1 MDIMKDVLESR
12 ANDPRFR
19 PLLEKIL
26 AHEDKVL
33 AEGGWHRDDPVTWDG
48 RPIGWEWH
56 DVGVM
61 PARLSQLVQDGV
73 LSVVGKSNKH
83 TEYRLTD
90 PELVRQALAGAI
102 PDDEAIPRA
111 LPDWMHDD
119 GASIFDPIEGY
130 EDVKALFVQSVLSP
144 RPTHVLLEGPPASA
158 KTLFL
163 MCLGDLPGAV
173 YAVGGSTTKAGLADV
188 LFAKRPSYLLV
199 DELETIDNPTDYSV
213 LLTLMES
220 GLVTE
225 TKYRRRNSLRL
236 DTRVYAA
243 CNASGDLPPALLSRF
258 KPTPVKLREYAVDE
272 FRTVAVA
279 VLVKR
284 EGVDPALAAKV
295 ADATLRMG
303 SRDVRFAVNLA
314 RLAPHETSLDT
325 VLETLRRRR

>member
-1 MDIMKDVLESR
+1 M
-12 ANDPRFR
+12 
-19 PLLEKIL
+19 
-26 AHEDKVL
+26 
-33 AEGGWHRDDPVTWDG
+33 PVY
-48 RPIGWEWH
+48 
-56 DVGVM
+56 
-61 PARLSQLVQDGV
+61 LSQLVQAGV

-90 PELVRQALAGAI
+90 PDLVRQALAGEI
-102 PDDEAIPRA
+102 PEDEALPRA
-111 LPDWMHDD
+111 VPDWMRDD
-119 GASIFDPIEGY
+119 GVSIFDPIEGY

-163 MCLGDLPGAV
+163 MCLGDLPGAM
-173 YAVGGSTTKAGLADV
+173 YAVGGSSTKAGLADL

-199 DELETIDNPTDYSV
+199 DELETIDDVGDYSV

-225 TKYRRRNSLRL
+225 TKYRRRNAIRL

-243 CNASGDLPPALLSRF
+243 CNASAKLPPALLSRF
-258 KPTPVKLREYAVDE
+258 KPTPIRLREYTPDE
-272 FRTVAVA
+272 FRTVTVA

-295 ADATLRMG
+295 ADATLRLG

-314 RLAPHETSLDT
+314 RLAPHETSLET